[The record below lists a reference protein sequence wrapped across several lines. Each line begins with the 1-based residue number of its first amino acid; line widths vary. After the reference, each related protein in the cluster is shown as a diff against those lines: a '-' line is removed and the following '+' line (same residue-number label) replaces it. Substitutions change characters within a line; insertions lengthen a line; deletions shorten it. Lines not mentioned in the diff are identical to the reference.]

1 PISSELATILAAR
14 RMRQG
19 QGGALVFPH
28 PVTGAMLTVGSK
40 LGDILDAAC
49 AAAEIPRM
57 RVHDL
62 RHAHASLWLMAGGS
76 IADVQRNLGHST
88 PVLTTETYGHIA
100 EDHRVREADQR
111 LALGLPKPGPR
122 DADEGASEAE

>member
-1 PISSELATILAAR
+1 MFCHPATGEAITPDV
-14 RMRQG
+14 RMG
-19 QGGALVFPH
+19 V
-28 PVTGAMLTVGSK
+28 V
-40 LGDILDAAC
+40 LDAAC
-49 AAAEIPRM
+49 KAAGIARM

-76 IADVQRNLGHST
+76 LADVQRNLGHST
-88 PVLTTETYGHIA
+88 PVLTSETYGHIA

-122 DADEGASEAE
+122 VVEDEETPTTAKS

>member
-1 PISSELATILAAR
+1 
-14 RMRQG
+14 
-19 QGGALVFPH
+19 
-28 PVTGAMLTVGSK
+28 
-40 LGDILDAAC
+40 
-49 AAAEIPRM
+49 M

-100 EDHRVREADQR
+100 EDHRVREADER
-111 LALGLPKPGPR
+111 LTLGLGRQGPR
-122 DADEGASEAE
+122 ALDDHGEATGT